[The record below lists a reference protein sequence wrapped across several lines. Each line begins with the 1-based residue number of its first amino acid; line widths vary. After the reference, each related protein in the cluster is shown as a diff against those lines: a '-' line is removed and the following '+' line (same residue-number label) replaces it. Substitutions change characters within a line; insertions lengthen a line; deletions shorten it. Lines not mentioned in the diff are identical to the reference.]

1 MQIKISGSLNT
12 THNKYKY
19 LQSYIQN
26 QIESQRSKYLT
37 LLVAESDGNQN
48 YM

>member
-12 THNKYKY
+12 THNIHKY
-19 LQSYIQN
+19 LQTYIPN
-26 QIESQRSKYLT
+26 EIENQRSKYVT
-37 LLVAESDGNQN
+37 LLVAESDSNQN